1 MKTFGGM
8 ITFNNLSSVNVGQ
21 AAMSVEQVVR
31 TLMHVFYSFLTKL
44 NMFLGP

>member
-8 ITFNNLSSVNVGQ
+8 ITFNNLSSVNVDQ
-21 AAMSVEQVVR
+21 AAKSVEQVVR
-31 TLMHVFYSFLTKL
+31 TLMHVIHSFLTKF